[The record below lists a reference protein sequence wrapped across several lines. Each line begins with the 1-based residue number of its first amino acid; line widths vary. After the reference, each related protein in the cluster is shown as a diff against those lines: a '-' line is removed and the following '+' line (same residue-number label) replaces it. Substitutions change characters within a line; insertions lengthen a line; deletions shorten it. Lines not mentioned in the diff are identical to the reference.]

1 MQTSK
6 NRGPVLALDFVG
18 TPYCSKMLSTKMCAQ
33 AQLQKEARKHTKRI
47 FYDYDDVFCI
57 IIFGAVITKVFTMIM
72 PEEDCSL
79 HEPSGRPTEKS
90 STGSKD
96 DQSYYESALAAKLA
110 AEDAAEDDRV
120 EDGNTPTPSPPP

>member
-1 MQTSK
+1 
-6 NRGPVLALDFVG
+6 
-18 TPYCSKMLSTKMCAQ
+18 MLSAKMCVGKRTYEGHRPNSK
-33 AQLQKEARKHTKRI
+33 KEARKRTKADLLRLRRCL
-47 FYDYDDVFCI
+47 CI

-72 PEEDCSL
+72 PEEDWSL

-110 AEDAAEDDRV
+110 AEDDRV